1 MRNGDKGFQY
11 KKYQSRNTYNANI
24 NLLMTKNQ
32 IAYITFFKRPIGLL
46 GAIIAIVVSLPI
58 TILTTICLIIA
69 NKGAGIF
76 FTQLRPGYR
85 GKIFKVFKFKTMSD
99 ERDKEGRLLP
109 DSERITKIGKI
120 VRSYSID
127 ELPQLLNILKGD
139 MAFIGP
145 RPLLV
150 DYLPLYNQEQ
160 ARRHDVRPGMTGW
173 AQVQGRINL
182 PFSKKFELDV
192 WYVDHCSFLLDLKI
206 IFLTLYNLLRRKD
219 VLKGNQGATDTD
231 DLGFTKNIEYRD

>member
-1 MRNGDKGFQY
+1 MY
-11 KKYQSRNTYNANI
+11 KSN
-24 NLLMTKNQ
+24 
-32 IAYITFFKRPIGLL
+32 FKRFFDFCIALIGLIVL
-46 GAIIAIVVSLPI
+46 SPFLLFVIIL
-58 TILTTICLIIA
+58 LYFA
-69 NKGAGIF
+69 NKRAGVF
-76 FTQLRPGYR
+76 FTQTRPGYK
-85 GKIFKVFKFKTMSD
+85 GKIFKVFKFKTMTD
-99 ERDKEGRLLP
+99 ERDVNGKLLP

-120 VRSYSID
+120 VRSFSID

-160 ARRHDVRPGMTGW
+160 ARRHDVRPGMSGW

-192 WYVDHCSFLLDLKI
+192 WYVDHCSFLLDVKI
-206 IFLTLYNLLRRKD
+206 IFLTIDNLLRRKD
-219 VLKGNQGATDTD
+219 VLMGNHVATDTD